1 MLKRNSFVE
10 YAGNFSIS
18 ITATK
23 SDVKFNS
30 EPISPLVRKK
40 STYVERYT
48 TRIFPQTGLTENFA
62 FFFPPISSSHEQS
75 LFQ

>member
-30 EPISPLVRKK
+30 EPISPLVKK
-40 STYVERYT
+40 KKHVC
-48 TRIFPQTGLTENFA
+48 G
-62 FFFPPISSSHEQS
+62 
-75 LFQ
+75 